1 MEFVSLPDAR
11 EAERNAKA
19 QRTAAAR
26 WLRVDETKI
35 SAPKDLMLLH
45 RVRAAAADRSEAFD
59 ALLRDR
65 DVNRLFNGGA
75 LYFALPEAT
84 SAV

>member
-19 QRTAAAR
+19 QRIAAGR

-35 SAPKDLMLLH
+35 TSPKDTILVH
-45 RVRAAAADRSEAFD
+45 RVCAAAVEGSEAFD
-59 ALLRDR
+59 EMLRDR
-65 DVNRLFNGGA
+65 DVSRLFNGGA
-75 LYFALPEAT
+75 LWFDP
-84 SAV
+84 SRQ